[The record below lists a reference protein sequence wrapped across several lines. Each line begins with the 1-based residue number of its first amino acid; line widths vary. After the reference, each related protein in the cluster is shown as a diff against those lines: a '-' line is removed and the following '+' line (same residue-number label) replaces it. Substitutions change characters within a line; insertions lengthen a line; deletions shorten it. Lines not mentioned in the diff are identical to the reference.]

1 MQKIILTTLVFSFI
15 QICAGTAVAA
25 DVAPWGHAHEVKRDY
40 RQQKAVFD
48 VTKDSPEIINRI
60 LDRVSELSR
69 INNADPFDSK
79 FILVIHGNATPI
91 FAIKNYTK
99 YKTLM
104 QRAQSLSVGGI
115 IEFRMCKLAARR
127 AGLEPKDIHGFVSMV
142 PDGDAEIIMLE
153 QQGFAY
159 MH

>member
-1 MQKIILTTLVFSFI
+1 MKKFILTTLVFSLI

-25 DVAPWGHAHEVKRDY
+25 DVAPWGRAHEVKRDY

-79 FILVIHGNATPI
+79 FILVMPRPSLPSRITRN
-91 FAIKNYTK
+91 TK
-99 YKTLM
+99 
-104 QRAQSLSVGGI
+104 R
-115 IEFRMCKLAARR
+115 
-127 AGLEPKDIHGFVSMV
+127 
-142 PDGDAEIIMLE
+142 
-153 QQGFAY
+153 
-159 MH
+159 